1 MNLYLRPE
9 GDLCWIIPGCVN
21 PYENAFQ
28 VMYPDKICYIE
39 GILENPLKLQE
50 VSRIYASDIVSILRM
65 GNFFWSDVKALGI
78 NVYSENRV
86 CLSILDYFVNSEL
99 FTMLGIANSPN
110 GETIEALPMGQ
121 FRFDYY
127 PSAESVS
134 RNSYVFDKYFILT
147 GSAGFFGV
155 PENVVEFDSF
165 TGISTCGEYFMGD
178 WLLFQRVIEKLPS
191 ISVGR
196 SGIKLVVLVD
206 TSDIDRIDQT
216 VVRFHSVLNELKKSY
231 KISVSFHCEA
241 FGVGIAN
248 LMTFK
253 SGGVKV
259 TISETFK
266 YPVKKLH
273 DYLFVNKRMKNDEPF
288 ATKTAMFGESDVSI
302 SD

>member
-21 PYENAFQ
+21 PHENAFQ

-65 GNFFWSDVKALGI
+65 GNTFWRDVKALGI
-78 NVYSENRV
+78 PVCSENRL
-86 CLSILDYFVNSEL
+86 CLSILDYFVNSTL
-99 FTMLGIANSPN
+99 FTMPYASTP
-110 GETIEALPMGQ
+110 EAIEALPMGQ

-127 PSAESVS
+127 PSAENVS

-155 PENVVEFDSF
+155 PENVIEFDNS
-165 TGISTCGEYFMGD
+165 TGLSACGEYFMGD
-178 WLLFQRVIEKLPS
+178 WLLFQHVIEKLPS

-196 SGIKLVVLVD
+196 LGIKLAVLVD
-206 TSDIDRIDQT
+206 TSDIACIDQT
-216 VVRFHSVLNELKKSY
+216 VARFHSVLNELKKSY
-231 KISVSFHCEA
+231 KILISFQCEA
-241 FGVGIAN
+241 FGAGVAN
-248 LMTFK
+248 LMAFK

-259 TISETFK
+259 TISEAFK

-288 ATKTAMFGESDVSI
+288 ATKTAMFGESDESI